1 MLPIIYSDKF
11 LDHDTGAFHPERP
24 SRLAAITQ
32 ALYAAP
38 WSNQLD
44 WQLPTPIEAQ
54 DDRLMQAIHAVHPP
68 QYVEAVARLAHM
80 GGGHIDPDTIMSEH
94 SYDVAL
100 LAVSAWLDG
109 VDRVLATG
117 SPAFVLT
124 RPPGHHAL
132 SSQGM
137 GFCIFSNAAIA
148 AHYALG
154 LPAVNRVAI
163 LDWDVHHGNGTQ
175 AIVETHPNIAYCSLH
190 EFPHYPGTG
199 AANERGM
206 FNNVLNFPLAAG
218 STLAEY
224 EPLFQQQIVPFL
236 QAFQPDLLIVS
247 AGYDANRADPLA
259 HMALQ
264 PQDYSRFT
272 EYCLQVTQRIL
283 FGLEGGYDLKALAQ
297 SVVATIEPCL
307 AAKHS
312 SVAPH
317 PKS

>member
-11 LDHDTGAFHPERP
+11 LEHDTGAYHPERP
-24 SRLAAITQ
+24 SRLTAIIQ
-32 ALYAAP
+32 ALHAAP
-38 WSNQLD
+38 WAHQLD
-44 WQLPTPIEAQ
+44 WQPPTPIDVAG
-54 DDRLMQAIHAVHPP
+54 DRLMLSIHSVHPP
-68 QYVEAVARLAHM
+68 QYVEAVARLAQM
-80 GGGHIDPDTIMSEH
+80 GGGHIDPDTIVSEH

-109 VDRVLATG
+109 VDRVIETG

-132 SSQGM
+132 PSQGM
-137 GFCIFSNAAIA
+137 GFCLFSNAAIA
-148 AHYALG
+148 AHYALSH
-154 LPAVNRVAI
+154 PSVKRVAI

-199 AANERGM
+199 AATERGK

-218 STLAEY
+218 STLADY
-224 EPLFQQQIVPFL
+224 EPLFQEKVVPFL
-236 QAFQPDLLIVS
+236 QAFRPDLLIVS

-264 PQDYSRFT
+264 PQDYGRFT
-272 EYCLQVTQRIL
+272 DYCLHVTRQVV
-283 FGLEGGYDLKALAQ
+283 FGLEGGYDLKSLGQ
-297 SVVATIEPCL
+297 SVVATIGSCL
-307 AAKHS
+307 SANSAS
-312 SVAPH
+312 PIR
-317 PKS
+317 